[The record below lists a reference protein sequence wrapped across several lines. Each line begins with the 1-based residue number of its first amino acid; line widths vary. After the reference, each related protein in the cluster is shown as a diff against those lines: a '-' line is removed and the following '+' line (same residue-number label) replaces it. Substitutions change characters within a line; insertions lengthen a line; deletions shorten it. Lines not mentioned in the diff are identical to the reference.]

1 MASRQVAN
9 SAWLAELSKIA
20 AKSVTTYKSTSRIIP
35 MIAKICL
42 EVIFVFLFCV
52 FLSCDICIPFVIPIH
67 NSQKSVSAGAVC
79 GSQKSVSAGAVRGSQ
94 KLRKC
99 RCGSWISKERKCRCG
114 SWTSKKRKCR
124 CGSWIA
130 KAAGVPE
137 LSVCLRDCGTVR
149 VIRDSQRSRNCV
161 PHVLRW
167 VLESSSVP

>member
-67 NSQKSVSAGAVC
+67 NSQKSVSAGAVRGSQRSGSAGAVRGPQKSGSAGAVC
-79 GSQKSVSAGAVRGSQ
+79 GSQKSVSAGAVCGSQ
-94 KLRKC
+94 KS
-99 RCGSWISKERKCRCG
+99 GSAGAVRGPQKSG
-114 SWTSKKRKCR
+114 SARTAR
-124 CGSWIA
+124 
-130 KAAGVPE
+130 
-137 LSVCLRDCGTVR
+137 TVR
-149 VIRDSQRSRNCV
+149 VPQGLRN
-161 PHVLRW
+161 RQ
-167 VLESSSVP
+167 SYS

>member
-67 NSQKSVSAGAVC
+67 NSQKSGSAGAVR

-124 CGSWIA
+124 CGSWIS

>member
-52 FLSCDICIPFVIPIH
+52 FLSCDICIPFAIPIH

-94 KLRKC
+94 KL
-99 RCGSWISKERKCRCG
+99 
-114 SWTSKKRKCR
+114 RKCR

>member
-67 NSQKSVSAGAVC
+67 NSQKSVSAGAVRGSQRSGSAGAVRGPQKSGSAGAVC

-94 KLRKC
+94 KS
-99 RCGSWISKERKCRCG
+99 GSAGAVRGPQKSG
-114 SWTSKKRKCR
+114 SARTAR
-124 CGSWIA
+124 
-130 KAAGVPE
+130 
-137 LSVCLRDCGTVR
+137 TVR
-149 VIRDSQRSRNCV
+149 VPQGLRN
-161 PHVLRW
+161 RQ
-167 VLESSSVP
+167 SYS

>member
-9 SAWLAELSKIA
+9 STWLAELSKIA

-42 EVIFVFLFCV
+42 EGIFVFLFCV

-67 NSQKSVSAGAVC
+67 NSQKSG
-79 GSQKSVSAGAVRGSQ
+79 SAGAVRGSQ
-94 KLRKC
+94 KLREC
-99 RCGSWISKERKCRCG
+99 RCSSWTSKERKCRCG
-114 SWTSKKRKCR
+114 SWIS
-124 CGSWIA
+124 
-130 KAAGVPE
+130 KAAGVPG

>member
-42 EVIFVFLFCV
+42 EGIFVFLFCV

-67 NSQKSVSAGAVC
+67 NSQKSGSAGAVR
-79 GSQKSVSAGAVRGSQ
+79 GPQKSGSAGAVRGSQ
-94 KLRKC
+94 KLREC
-99 RCGSWISKERKCRCG
+99 RCSSWTSKERKCRCG
-114 SWTSKKRKCR
+114 SWIS
-124 CGSWIA
+124 

-137 LSVCLRDCGTVR
+137 LSVCLRNCGTVR

>member
-67 NSQKSVSAGAVC
+67 NSQKSGSAGAVRGSQRSGSAGAVRGPQKSGSAGAVC

-94 KLRKC
+94 KS
-99 RCGSWISKERKCRCG
+99 GSAGAVRGPQKSG
-114 SWTSKKRKCR
+114 SARTAR
-124 CGSWIA
+124 
-130 KAAGVPE
+130 
-137 LSVCLRDCGTVR
+137 TVR
-149 VIRDSQRSRNCV
+149 VPQGLRN
-161 PHVLRW
+161 RQ
-167 VLESSSVP
+167 SYS

>member
-79 GSQKSVSAGAVRGSQ
+79 GSQKSGSAGAVRGPQKSGSAGAVRGSQ
-94 KLRKC
+94 KLREC
-99 RCGSWISKERKCRCG
+99 RCS
-114 SWTSKKRKCR
+114 SWTSKERKCR

>member
-1 MASRQVAN
+1 
-9 SAWLAELSKIA
+9 
-20 AKSVTTYKSTSRIIP
+20 

-67 NSQKSVSAGAVC
+67 NSQKSGSAGAVC

-94 KLRKC
+94 KLREC
-99 RCGSWISKERKCRCG
+99 RCS
-114 SWTSKKRKCR
+114 SWTSKERKCR

-130 KAAGVPE
+130 KATGVPG

>member
-94 KLRKC
+94 KS
-99 RCGSWISKERKCRCG
+99 GSAGAVRGPQKSG
-114 SWTSKKRKCR
+114 SAR
-124 CGSWIA
+124 
-130 KAAGVPE
+130 
-137 LSVCLRDCGTVR
+137 TVR
-149 VIRDSQRSRNCV
+149 VPQGLRNRQSYSWFSEVSELCSTCSSFGSGIVISTLMIRFWSIPCTFK
-161 PHVLRW
+161 
-167 VLESSSVP
+167 

>member
-42 EVIFVFLFCV
+42 EGIFVFLFCV

-67 NSQKSVSAGAVC
+67 NSQKSG
-79 GSQKSVSAGAVRGSQ
+79 SAGAVRGSQ
-94 KLRKC
+94 KLREC
-99 RCGSWISKERKCRCG
+99 RCSSWTSKERKCRCG
-114 SWTSKKRKCR
+114 SWIS
-124 CGSWIA
+124 
-130 KAAGVPE
+130 KAAGVPG

>member
-1 MASRQVAN
+1 VASRQVAN

-42 EVIFVFLFCV
+42 EGIFVFLFCV

-67 NSQKSVSAGAVC
+67 NSQKSG
-79 GSQKSVSAGAVRGSQ
+79 SAGAVRGSQ
-94 KLRKC
+94 KLREC
-99 RCGSWISKERKCRCG
+99 RCSSWTSKERKCRCG
-114 SWTSKKRKCR
+114 SWIS
-124 CGSWIA
+124 
-130 KAAGVPE
+130 KAAGVPG

>member
-67 NSQKSVSAGAVC
+67 NSQKSG
-79 GSQKSVSAGAVRGSQ
+79 SAGAVRGSQ
-94 KLRKC
+94 KLRECRCGLWISKERKC

-114 SWTSKKRKCR
+114 SWIS
-124 CGSWIA
+124 

-149 VIRDSQRSRNCV
+149 VIRDSQKSRNCV

>member
-67 NSQKSVSAGAVC
+67 NSQKSG
-79 GSQKSVSAGAVRGSQ
+79 SAGAVRGSQ
-94 KLRKC
+94 KLREC
-99 RCGSWISKERKCRCG
+99 RCSSWTSKERKCRCG
-114 SWTSKKRKCR
+114 SWIS
-124 CGSWIA
+124 

>member
-67 NSQKSVSAGAVC
+67 NSQKSGSAGAVR
-79 GSQKSVSAGAVRGSQ
+79 GPQKSGSAGAVRGSQ
-94 KLRKC
+94 KLREC
-99 RCGSWISKERKCRCG
+99 RCS
-114 SWTSKKRKCR
+114 SWTSKERKCR

-130 KAAGVPE
+130 KATGVPG

>member
-67 NSQKSVSAGAVC
+67 NSQKSG
-79 GSQKSVSAGAVRGSQ
+79 SAGAVRGSQ
-94 KLRKC
+94 KLREC
-99 RCGSWISKERKCRCG
+99 RCGAWSS
-114 SWTSKKRKCR
+114 S
-124 CGSWIA
+124 
-130 KAAGVPE
+130 AAGGAELFVDLKRAEVPVRFVDRK
-137 LSVCLRDCGTVR
+137 SYGSARTVR
-149 VIRDSQRSRNCV
+149 VPQGLRN
-161 PHVLRW
+161 RQ
-167 VLESSSVP
+167 SYS

>member
-42 EVIFVFLFCV
+42 EGIFVFLFCV

-67 NSQKSVSAGAVC
+67 NSQKSG
-79 GSQKSVSAGAVRGSQ
+79 SAGAVRGSQ
-94 KLRKC
+94 KLREC
-99 RCGSWISKERKCRCG
+99 RCS
-114 SWTSKKRKCR
+114 SWTSKERKCR

-130 KAAGVPE
+130 KATGVPG
-137 LSVCLRDCGTVR
+137 LSVCLRDCGT

>member
-67 NSQKSVSAGAVC
+67 KSQKSG
-79 GSQKSVSAGAVRGSQ
+79 SAGAVRGSQ
-94 KLRKC
+94 KLR
-99 RCGSWISKERKCRCG
+99 E
-114 SWTSKKRKCR
+114 CR

-130 KAAGVPE
+130 KAAGVPVQFVDLKRAE
-137 LSVCLRDCGTVR
+137 VPVRFVDRKSYGSARTVR
-149 VIRDSQRSRNCV
+149 VPQGLRN
-161 PHVLRW
+161 RQ
-167 VLESSSVP
+167 SYS

>member
-67 NSQKSVSAGAVC
+67 NSQKSG
-79 GSQKSVSAGAVRGSQ
+79 SAGAVRGSQ
-94 KLRKC
+94 KLR
-99 RCGSWISKERKCRCG
+99 E
-114 SWTSKKRKCR
+114 CR

-130 KAAGVPE
+130 KAAEVPVQFVDLKRAE
-137 LSVCLRDCGTVR
+137 VPVRFVDLKSCGSARTVR
-149 VIRDSQRSRNCV
+149 VPQGLRN
-161 PHVLRW
+161 RQ
-167 VLESSSVP
+167 SYS

>member
-67 NSQKSVSAGAVC
+67 NSQKSGSAGAVR
-79 GSQKSVSAGAVRGSQ
+79 GSQRSGSAGAVRGPQKSGSAGAVRGSQ
-94 KLRKC
+94 KLREC
-99 RCGSWISKERKCRCG
+99 RCS
-114 SWTSKKRKCR
+114 SWTSKERKCR

-130 KAAGVPE
+130 KATGVPG

>member
-1 MASRQVAN
+1 MASWQVAN
-9 SAWLAELSKIA
+9 SAWLAVLSKIA

-99 RCGSWISKERKCRCG
+99 RCGSWISKERKCQCG
-114 SWTSKKRKCR
+114 LWISKERKCR
-124 CGSWIA
+124 CGSWIS

>member
-67 NSQKSVSAGAVC
+67 NSQKG
-79 GSQKSVSAGAVRGSQ
+79 GSAGAVRGSQ
-94 KLRKC
+94 KLREC
-99 RCGSWISKERKCRCG
+99 RCSSWTSKERKCRCG
-114 SWTSKKRKCR
+114 SWIS
-124 CGSWIA
+124 
-130 KAAGVPE
+130 KAAGVPG

>member
-1 MASRQVAN
+1 VASRQVAN

-124 CGSWIA
+124 CGSWIS

>member
-42 EVIFVFLFCV
+42 EGIFVFLFCV

-67 NSQKSVSAGAVC
+67 NSQKSGSAGAVR
-79 GSQKSVSAGAVRGSQ
+79 GPQKSGSAGAVRGSQ
-94 KLRKC
+94 KLREC
-99 RCGSWISKERKCRCG
+99 RCS
-114 SWTSKKRKCR
+114 SWTSKERKCR

-130 KAAGVPE
+130 KAAGVPG

>member
-124 CGSWIA
+124 CGSWIS

>member
-67 NSQKSVSAGAVC
+67 NSQKSVSASAVC
-79 GSQKSVSAGAVRGSQ
+79 GSQKSGSAGAVRGSQ
-94 KLRKC
+94 KLREC
-99 RCGSWISKERKCRCG
+99 RCS
-114 SWTSKKRKCR
+114 SWTSKERKCR

-130 KAAGVPE
+130 KATGVPG

>member
-67 NSQKSVSAGAVC
+67 NSQKSG
-79 GSQKSVSAGAVRGSQ
+79 SAGAVRGSQ
-94 KLRKC
+94 KLR
-99 RCGSWISKERKCRCG
+99 E
-114 SWTSKKRKCR
+114 CR

-130 KAAGVPE
+130 KAAGVPVQFVDLKRAE
-137 LSVCLRDCGTVR
+137 VPVRFVDLKSCGSARTVR
-149 VIRDSQRSRNCV
+149 VPQGLRN
-161 PHVLRW
+161 RQ
-167 VLESSSVP
+167 SYS